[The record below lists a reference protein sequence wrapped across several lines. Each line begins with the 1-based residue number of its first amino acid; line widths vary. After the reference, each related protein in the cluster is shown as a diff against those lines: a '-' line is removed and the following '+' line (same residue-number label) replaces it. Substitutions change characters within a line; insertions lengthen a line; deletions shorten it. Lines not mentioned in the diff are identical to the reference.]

1 MIFFYIFRESII
13 YPGIGDSQPL
23 GKVPVDIL
31 LQDLN
36 RITVYILLKA
46 KKTVITNKTNRN
58 FLQTNIDIRDTTD
71 KKIKKSLSKKKVIA
85 I

>member
-1 MIFFYIFRESII
+1 MPKKRFRDFFYIFRESII

-58 FLQTNIDIRDTTD
+58 FLQTNIEIQPT
-71 KKIKKSLSKKKVIA
+71 KK
-85 I
+85 